1 MNRSFSNTTAPAQI
15 YTLSLHDAL
24 PILDPGQ
31 RLIVVSGPNAGGK
44 SVLLKAVALNQL
56 MLQCGYLIPVSD
68 ESVAGMFRRFFADI
82 GDQQSLEEDLSTYSS
97 HLRNMREFLRHAD
110 HHSMVFMRSEER

>member
-68 ESVAGMFRRFFADI
+68 ESVAGMFRRFLDRK
-82 GDQQSLEEDLSTYSS
+82 STRLNSS
-97 HLRNMREFLRHAD
+97 HVRISYA
-110 HHSMVFMRSEER
+110 VFCLKKKKINLLAT